1 MTPTSGSG
9 VPRHRLPNRRWQPP
23 ELQGIHDENATIN
36 LANLVTPVSDKLAHG
51 QPRASGDDDGAPSVA
66 ETTSSARTGLSSV
79 TSLRSAAAAERRARP
94 PSAREEQQR
103 SRMLRHEISLLRD
116 EKLRAGSQP
125 TTPRGSSPQDVPLSA
140 SPLVPLRELEGRS
153 ASGPHEPLERLRRMQ
168 QEQQPQAN
176 EHLPCERSSSTMT
189 VERASL
195 LSFIAGEVRTR

>member
-9 VPRHRLPNRRWQPP
+9 VPKHRLPNRRWQPP
-23 ELQGIHDENATIN
+23 ELQGTHNDENATTN
-36 LANLVTPVSDKLAHG
+36 LASLATPVSDKLAHG
-51 QPRASGDDDGAPSVA
+51 QPRASGDDDGGSSLA
-66 ETTSSARTGLSSV
+66 ETSSSVRTGVSSV

-125 TTPRGSSPQDVPLSA
+125 ATPRGSSPQDAPSSA

-153 ASGPHEPLERLRRMQ
+153 VSGPHDPLERLRRMQ
-168 QEQQPQAN
+168 QQQQQPPP
-176 EHLPCERSSSTMT
+176 PCERSFSTVMT